1 MGDIIFILVCFVV
14 VVVSIISLI
23 VKGITAIYGKDNP
36 PAQPLAP
43 QPTPQPTTPKPTP
56 VFDPKEEERKK
67 LERYRY
73 LCHKV
78 IDGRYS
84 RRVLADTLCE
94 ELGFEGREI
103 YRRVRW
109 FHDRGIA
116 YQYSRAIDCVYPIY
130 CAFITHEDVDKYF
143 DAYINSTEQ
152 ERVLIDKDNREDL
165 SNWEAEQDNIYNAYQ
180 DRERKKRAAEEEAEE
195 RRRIAE
201 KIKAKQRRRQLEKEI
216 RQELI
221 DSGELF
227 GDKTK
232 RPPIPREVAD
242 AVWRRDGGRCVYCG
256 STENL
261 QYDHI
266 IPFSKGGATTLEN
279 LQLLCQKC
287 NLDKSNHI
295 G

>member
-1 MGDIIFILVCFVV
+1 MGNIIFILVCFGVV
-14 VVVSIISLI
+14 VLIIISLI
-23 VKGITAIYGKDNP
+23 FKGIVAIFGNDNSS
-36 PAQPLAP
+36 AQPTTP
-43 QPTPQPTTPKPTP
+43 QPTPPKPTP
-56 VFDPKEEERKK
+56 IFDPKEEERKQ
-67 LERYRY
+67 LEYYRSI
-73 LCHKV
+73 CHKV
-78 IDGRYS
+78 IDGVYTREVVSSHICY
-84 RRVLADTLCE
+84 
-94 ELGFEGREI
+94 ELGVGSIRQGRL
-103 YRRVRW
+103 VNW
-109 FHDRGIA
+109 FNQRGIA
-116 YQYSRAIDCVYPIY
+116 MKYMSYIYNTQPIY
-130 CAFITHEDVDKYF
+130 YAFITHDDVDAYF
-143 DAYINSTEQ
+143 DKYISANEQ
-152 ERVLIDKDNREDL
+152 ERAGMDREYRSDME
-165 SNWEAEQDNIYNAYQ
+165 SWEEEQNKQYKAYQ
-180 DRERKKRAAEEEAEE
+180 DAEE

-201 KIKAKQRRRQLEKEI
+201 RIKEKQRRRQLEKEV

-242 AVWRRDGGRCVYCG
+242 AVWRRDGGRCVFCG

-261 QYDHI
+261 QFDHV

>member
-1 MGDIIFILVCFVV
+1 MGNIIFILVCFVV
-14 VVVSIISLI
+14 VVVSIIYLI
-23 VKGITAIYGKDNP
+23 IKGITAIFGKDNP
-36 PAQPLAP
+36 SAQPTTP
-43 QPTPQPTTPKPTP
+43 QPTPPKPTP
-56 VFDPKEEERKK
+56 IIDPKEEERKQ
-67 LERYRY
+67 LEYYRSI
-73 LCHKV
+73 CHKV
-78 IDGRYS
+78 IDGVYTREVVAS
-84 RRVLADTLCE
+84 ISCW
-94 ELGFEGREI
+94 ELGDGSHRQ
-103 YRRVRW
+103 YKRVEW
-109 FHDRGIA
+109 FNKRGIA
-116 YQYSRAIDCVYPIY
+116 TEFGSYINYSRPIFY
-130 CAFITHEDVDKYF
+130 AFLTHEDVDAYF
-143 DAYINSTEQ
+143 DKYISANEQ
-152 ERVLIDKDNREDL
+152 ERAAMDNEYRSDMKCWKE
-165 SNWEAEQDNIYNAYQ
+165 EQSKLYKAYQ
-180 DRERKKRAAEEEAEE
+180 DAEE

-201 KIKAKQRRRQLEKEI
+201 RIKEKQRRRQLEKEV
-216 RQELI
+216 RQEVI

-266 IPFSKGGATTLEN
+266 IPFSKGGATSLEN

>member
-1 MGDIIFILVCFVV
+1 MGNNIFILVCFVV
-14 VVVSIISLI
+14 VVVSIIYLI
-23 VKGITAIYGKDNP
+23 IKGITAIFGKDNP
-36 PAQPLAP
+36 SAQPTTP
-43 QPTPQPTTPKPTP
+43 QPTPPKPTP
-56 VFDPKEEERKK
+56 IIDPKEEERKQ
-67 LERYRY
+67 LEYYRSI
-73 LCHKV
+73 CHKV
-78 IDGRYS
+78 IDGVYTREVVAS
-84 RRVLADTLCE
+84 ISCW
-94 ELGFEGREI
+94 ELGDGSHRQ
-103 YRRVRW
+103 YKRVEW
-109 FHDRGIA
+109 FNKRGIA
-116 YQYSRAIDCVYPIY
+116 TEFGSYINYSRPIFY
-130 CAFITHEDVDKYF
+130 AFLTHEDVDAYF
-143 DAYINSTEQ
+143 DKYISANEQ
-152 ERVLIDKDNREDL
+152 ERAAMDNEYRSDMKCWKE
-165 SNWEAEQDNIYNAYQ
+165 EQSKLYKAYQ
-180 DRERKKRAAEEEAEE
+180 DAVE

-201 KIKAKQRRRQLEKEI
+201 RIKEIQRRRQLEKEV

-266 IPFSKGGATTLEN
+266 IPFSKGGATSLEN

>member
-1 MGDIIFILVCFVV
+1 MNMGDILFILVCFIVV
-14 VVVSIISLI
+14 VGSIIYLI
-23 VKGITAIYGKDNP
+23 VKGFISLIKLFYNHSSK
-36 PAQPLAP
+36 L
-43 QPTPQPTTPKPTP
+43 PTEPTYQSTTPKPTP
-56 VFDPKEEERKK
+56 IIDPKEEERKQ
-67 LERYRY
+67 LEYYRSI
-73 LCHKV
+73 CHKV
-78 IDGRYS
+78 IDGVYTKGVVASTSCWDLGDGSHRQYK
-84 RRVLADTLCE
+84 RVE
-94 ELGFEGREI
+94 
-103 YRRVRW
+103 W
-109 FHDRGIA
+109 FNKRGIA
-116 YQYSRAIDCVYPIY
+116 TEFGSYINYSRPIFY
-130 CAFITHEDVDKYF
+130 AFVTHEDVDAYF
-143 DAYINSTEQ
+143 DKYISANEQ
-152 ERVLIDKDNREDL
+152 ERAAMDNEYRSDME
-165 SNWEAEQDNIYNAYQ
+165 SWEEEQSKLYKAYQ
-180 DRERKKRAAEEEAEE
+180 DAEE

-201 KIKAKQRRRQLEKEI
+201 KIKAKQRRRQLEKEV